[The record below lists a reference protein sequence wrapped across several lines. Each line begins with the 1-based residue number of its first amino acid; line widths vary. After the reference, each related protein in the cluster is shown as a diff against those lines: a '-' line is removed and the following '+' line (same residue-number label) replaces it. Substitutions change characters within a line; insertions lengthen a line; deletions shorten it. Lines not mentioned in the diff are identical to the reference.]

1 MSAADVNTL
10 STVVAAVGWGLFGA
24 VWVAGWLYGRAH
36 GPGVARRSVF
46 GSGGVYIALFGVV
59 LYRVVP
65 HWPST
70 GTVGVHVA
78 GAIVLAVGVA
88 ICLWAR
94 ATLGLMWSAVPE
106 VRDSHE
112 LRTSGPYAWV
122 RHPIYTGLLAMMIG
136 TMLLAGGGV
145 FLVVVPVTLVV
156 FELKL
161 RVEERLMVETFPDAY
176 PRYRARVPQL
186 VPYRVPRRDV
196 QETDRST
203 T

>member
-1 MSAADVNTL
+1 MSTADVNTL
-10 STVVAAVGWGLFGA
+10 CTVAGAVGWGIFGV
-24 VWVAGWLYGRAH
+24 VWIVGWIYGRSR
-36 GPGVARRSVF
+36 GPGVAHRSVF
-46 GSGGVYIALFGVV
+46 GSGGLYIALVGVV

-65 HWPST
+65 HWPAT
-70 GTVGVHVA
+70 GAIGVHVA
-78 GAIVLAVGVA
+78 GVVVLAVGVA

-106 VRDSHE
+106 VRESHE
-112 LRTSGPYAWV
+112 LRTAGPYAWV
-122 RHPIYTGLLAMMIG
+122 RHPIYTGLLGMLIG

-145 FLVVVPVTLVV
+145 FLMVVPVALVV
-156 FELKL
+156 FEFKL

-186 VPYRVPRRDV
+186 VPYRIPRRDA
-196 QETDRST
+196 QEADRST